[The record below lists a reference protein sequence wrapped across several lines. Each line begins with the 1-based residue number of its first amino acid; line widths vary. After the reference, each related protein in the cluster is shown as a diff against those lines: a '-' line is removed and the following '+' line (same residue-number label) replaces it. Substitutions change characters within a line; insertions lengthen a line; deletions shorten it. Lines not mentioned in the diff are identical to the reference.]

1 MIASRGL
8 AGHARAPARGSPGNS
23 GVRHVPSAAR
33 SGGDNRSLPRTLVA
47 VCFSPQADL
56 IGGTVVAGLGVDAL
70 VHVHRR
76 HDQVAL
82 AVLPLLLGLHQIDEA
97 IVWFGLQGHVSPA
110 VGRVAL
116 WIFLLI
122 AFVVLPIYVP
132 VAVLLLEPTRSRR
145 LRIAPFAILGAG
157 VAAVLLAAMVR
168 GPIGVRLAPY
178 HLAYSLRLGD
188 GLAVITL
195 YVLAVTGSLLL
206 SGYRHVFAFGL
217 ANLIAVSLLAW
228 LLIDGFASLWCAWA
242 AVTAFAIAAHMRFAK
257 PHRATPYVLT

>member
-1 MIASRGL
+1 
-8 AGHARAPARGSPGNS
+8 
-23 GVRHVPSAAR
+23 
-33 SGGDNRSLPRTLVA
+33 

-76 HDQVAL
+76 HDHVAL
-82 AVLPLLLGLHQIDEA
+82 ALLPLLLGVHQIDEA
-97 IVWFGLQGHVSPA
+97 IVWSWLHGHISPA
-110 VGRVAL
+110 VGNVAL

-122 AFVVLPIYVP
+122 AFVALPIFVP
-132 VAVLLLEPTRSRR
+132 FAVMLLEPTRARR
-145 LRIAPFAILGAG
+145 LRIAPFAILGAA

-178 HLAYSLRLGD
+178 HLAYSLNLRE
-188 GLAVITL
+188 GLAVTAL

-206 SGYRHVFAFGL
+206 SGYRHVFVFGL

-228 LLIDGFASLWCAWA
+228 LLTDGVASLWCAWA
-242 AVTAFAIAAHMRFAK
+242 AVTAGAIAAHMRFAR
-257 PHRATPYVLT
+257 PHRAAPYAMT